1 MAFDDALNLFNFKNT
16 PIYNYITAYPIVSK
30 ISMRSIISR
39 SSISI
44 GITPQRRDVPHCWS
58 LCFLKYRSFTSVLYR
73 LFRFSSVDIFSLAT
87 LIAPF
92 HKMVIMIFPAIWQ
105 LYELFGFTYSYLLYQ
120 IKFNVLKIFINI

>member
-44 GITPQRRDVPHCWS
+44 GTPLQRRDPHCCN
-58 LCFLKYRSFTSVLYR
+58 LCRLKYRSLTLVLYR
-73 LFRFSSVDIFSLAT
+73 LIPFNSVDIFSLAT

-92 HKMVIMIFPAIWQ
+92 HKIVIMIFWLSSSSNNYIIYK
-105 LYELFGFTYSYLLYQ
+105 LLLFIITCKLH
-120 IKFNVLKIFINI
+120 I